1 MRTLRLISTTLLIVV
16 LCLNFTSCSDDNES
30 KKNVIILADDT
41 QRELTFSAKEETKEI
56 KFTSSESWSAYIYYS
71 SENDWITVT
80 PTEGGAGENTISIK
94 VNSNSQYSYR
104 GVTLGI
110 RIPKQE
116 TQIYITQEGK
126 EDILYTQNIEVAGT
140 LYELLGTYDMHK
152 LKLTGYLNG
161 TDVATIRKMPLTE
174 IDLSDVNIVGG
185 GTYTVHY
192 IGLGTGE
199 YRGSTSDNVFPS
211 YFFYDKTTIQSV
223 VLPNTITMIDARA
236 FAYCE
241 NLSSIVIPNG
251 VTEIGM
257 EAFRECKGLTSI
269 TIPNS
274 VTKIGYEAFQACESI
289 TSITIPNSVTKI
301 ANGAFRFCT
310 NLTSI
315 IIPNSVIDIDDYAF
329 RPCSGLT
336 SIVIGNGIKRLPTYV
351 FGGCTSLS
359 SIIIPA
365 NVETIETKAFKDC
378 SALKEIHVK
387 NPLPPTVYDAFSTYS
402 HVVLYVPIGSKE
414 AYQNHSIWGKF
425 STIIEE

>member
-1 MRTLRLISTTLLIVV
+1 MVV
-16 LCLNFTSCSDDNES
+16 LCLNFTSCSDDNEG

-104 GVTLGI
+104 DVTLAI
-110 RIPKQE
+110 RVPTQE

-126 EDILYTQNIEVAGT
+126 EDILYAQNIEVAGT
-140 LYELLGTYDMHK
+140 LDELLGTYDMHK

-174 IDLSDVNIVGG
+174 IDLSDVNIIGG
-185 GTYTVHY
+185 GTYTVRY
-192 IGLGTGE
+192 IGLGAGE
-199 YRGSTSDNVFPS
+199 YKGSTSDNVFPS

-241 NLSSIVIPNG
+241 NLSSIVIPDG
-251 VTEIGM
+251 VTQIGM
-257 EAFRECKGLTSI
+257 EAFRDCKGLTSI

-274 VTKIGYEAFQACESI
+274 VTEIGHEAFQACESI
-289 TSITIPNSVTKI
+289 TSIIIPNSVTKI

-310 NLTSI
+310 NLASV

-329 RPCSGLT
+329 IYCIYNHRT
-336 SIVIGNGIKRLPTYV
+336 
-351 FGGCTSLS
+351 
-359 SIIIPA
+359 
-365 NVETIETKAFKDC
+365 TKTNQKYP
-378 SALKEIHVK
+378 SVNL
-387 NPLPPTVYDAFSTYS
+387 
-402 HVVLYVPIGSKE
+402 
-414 AYQNHSIWGKF
+414 
-425 STIIEE
+425 

>member
-241 NLSSIVIPNG
+241 NLSSIVIPNS

-257 EAFRECKGLTSI
+257 EAFFNCI
-269 TIPNS
+269 
-274 VTKIGYEAFQACESI
+274 
-289 TSITIPNSVTKI
+289 
-301 ANGAFRFCT
+301 
-310 NLTSI
+310 
-315 IIPNSVIDIDDYAF
+315 
-329 RPCSGLT
+329 
-336 SIVIGNGIKRLPTYV
+336 
-351 FGGCTSLS
+351 
-359 SIIIPA
+359 
-365 NVETIETKAFKDC
+365 
-378 SALKEIHVK
+378 
-387 NPLPPTVYDAFSTYS
+387 
-402 HVVLYVPIGSKE
+402 
-414 AYQNHSIWGKF
+414 
-425 STIIEE
+425 

>member
-1 MRTLRLISTTLLIVV
+1 M
-16 LCLNFTSCSDDNES
+16 
-30 KKNVIILADDT
+30 
-41 QRELTFSAKEETKEI
+41 
-56 KFTSSESWSAYIYYS
+56 
-71 SENDWITVT
+71 
-80 PTEGGAGENTISIK
+80 
-94 VNSNSQYSYR
+94 
-104 GVTLGI
+104 
-110 RIPKQE
+110 
-116 TQIYITQEGK
+116 
-126 EDILYTQNIEVAGT
+126 
-140 LYELLGTYDMHK
+140 YELLGTYDMHK

-329 RPCSGLT
+329 
-336 SIVIGNGIKRLPTYV
+336 
-351 FGGCTSLS
+351 
-359 SIIIPA
+359 
-365 NVETIETKAFKDC
+365 
-378 SALKEIHVK
+378 
-387 NPLPPTVYDAFSTYS
+387 
-402 HVVLYVPIGSKE
+402 
-414 AYQNHSIWGKF
+414 QN
-425 STIIEE
+425 